1 MFRERVNERSSV
13 AWRPS
18 VLVEQVRCYTVGVES
33 LSWGRQFETALQ
45 IRPDARAYTGL
56 GSALRRKGRLNEAIA
71 SYEKALEMAPRSQ
84 LICQNLAL
92 LLATCPDPSL
102 RNGPKAVELAE
113 RADQLSGGGDPGILH
128 ALAAAYA
135 QTGQFSK
142 AVATAQRAL
151 GLATDQGKTG
161 LAGLLREEIDGY
173 QAAAFYR
180 ETTK

>member
-1 MFRERVNERSSV
+1 
-13 AWRPS
+13 
-18 VLVEQVRCYTVGVES
+18 

-56 GSALRRKGRLNEAIA
+56 GSALRRKGRLNEAIT
-71 SYEKALEMAPRSQ
+71 SYEKALEMASRSA

-92 LLATCPDPSL
+92 ILATCPDPSL

-113 RADQLSGGGDPGILH
+113 RADQLSGGRDPEILH
-128 ALAAAYA
+128 ALSAAYA

-142 AVATAQRAL
+142 AVATARGAL

-161 LAGLLREEIDGY
+161 LVGLLREEIDGY

-180 ETTK
+180 ETMK